1 MERQSN
7 NINSNQ
13 IVKLNI
19 GGYKYETTVNTLT
32 SGKPNFFS
40 SLLQNNMPSFKDEN
54 GYYFIDRDGK
64 YFEPILEFL
73 RTGEINF
80 SPDLP
85 KEVSNFSYFFIILI
99 FPINQGNI

>member
-1 MERQSN
+1 MQSQLDSI
-7 NINSNQ
+7 INSNQ

-32 SGKPNFFS
+32 SGNPNFFS
-40 SLLQNNMPSFKDEN
+40 SLLLNDIPSFQDEN

-73 RTGEINF
+73 RTGEMNCPPQL
-80 SPDLP
+80 SKD
-85 KEVSNFSYFFIILI
+85 VSFILYLYFTF
-99 FPINQGNI
+99 N